1 MRIALI
7 SDIHGHAVALEA
19 VIADIQ
25 KQTVDQII
33 CLGDTVTIGCQ
44 PLAVMARLRALNCP
58 IIRGNHDAALLQ
70 PEKASLYKIDGNLID
85 SLYWC
90 LDQLSEADLAFIRS
104 FPPLLRVPLDEQN
117 AMLCFHGSPASSVG
131 LILATTPEAEIDAF
145 FAGTTEILLAGGHSH
160 IQMLRRYKQRWL
172 INPGS
177 VGNAFHSPYTPGVVP
192 TLLPWAEYGII
203 EWQQGVAGV
212 DLRRIHFDMNAHRE
226 AVLASSSPSKQWWLK
241 QYQVV

>member
-25 KQTVDQII
+25 EQAVDQII

-44 PLAVMARLRALNCP
+44 PLAVMEQLRALNCP
-58 IIRGNHDAALLQ
+58 IIRGNHDTALLQ
-70 PEKASLYKIDGNLID
+70 PEKASHYKIDGNLID

-90 LDQLSEADLAFIRS
+90 LDQLSEEDLAFIGS
-104 FPPLLRVPLDEQN
+104 FPPILHVPLDEQN
-117 AMLCFHGSPASSVG
+117 TMLCFHGSPASSIG
-131 LILATTPEAEIDAF
+131 LILATTPEKEIESL
-145 FAGTTEILLAGGHSH
+145 FADTTEILLAGGHSH
-160 IQMLRRYKQRWL
+160 IQMLRRLKRRWL

-177 VGNAFHSPYTPGVVP
+177 VGNAFRTPYTPGVIP

-203 EWQQGVAGV
+203 DWQRGVAGI
-212 DLRRIHFDMNAHRE
+212 DLRRIHFDMDAHRE
-226 AVLASSSPSKQWWLK
+226 AVRASSSPSKQWWLE
-241 QYQVV
+241 QYQDV